1 MRFEQFLARR
11 LSRSERGTRRVSR
24 PAVVIAEAGVAL
36 GLAVMIV
43 TICVSLGFKHEI
55 RSKVVGF
62 NSHIHVSS
70 FDSALSYETSAID
83 VGDSL
88 MTALA
93 SIPGVNHVQRYATK
107 PAIFR
112 TDDEFLGFVLKGV
125 GEEYDLSFFRSYL
138 QEGNIDSLV
147 ASPSEGAGGRILI
160 SRDMADKLGYHVG
173 DRVDTYFIGSTLRA
187 RRFTVCGI
195 YETGFGDFDRLFA
208 VGALPVVQRLNEWD
222 DDEVTGV
229 EVSLTDYGE
238 LSQRAWEIGRY
249 LDDWGKAHRTG
260 YYVQT
265 IEEQNPNLFA
275 WLSVLDMNVWIILL
289 LMLLV
294 AGFTVISGLL
304 IIILERTSFIGTLK
318 ALGSPNGSIRQT
330 FLRVAIYIIGKGMV
344 WGNVIGLA
352 LCAVQKLTGIVALD
366 PKSYYLDRVPIE
378 FNVGWIIVLNVGM
391 MVLSVAMLIIP
402 SQIIARINPSKSIRF
417 E

>member
-1 MRFEQFLARR
+1 MFFERFLARR
-11 LSRSERGTRRVSR
+11 LFKSERGVRRVSR

-55 RSKVVGF
+55 RSKVIGF

-70 FDSALSYETSAID
+70 FDSSLSYETTPITICD
-83 VGDSL
+83 TL
-88 MTALA
+88 TETLA
-93 SIPGVNHVQRYATK
+93 SMQGVSHLQRYATK

-138 QEGNIDSLV
+138 QEGSIDSLV
-147 ASPSEGAGGRILI
+147 VTGEESGVNLLI
-160 SRDMADKLGYHVG
+160 SRDMADKLGYRVG
-173 DRVDTYFIGSTLRA
+173 DRVDTYFIGSSLRA

-208 VGALPVVQRLNEWD
+208 VTALTVVQRLNEWEE
-222 DDEVTGV
+222 DEVTGL
-229 EVSLTDYGE
+229 EVSLADYDE

-260 YYVQT
+260 FYVQT

-275 WLSVLDMNVWIILL
+275 WLDILDMNVWIILL

-304 IIILERTSFIGTLK
+304 ILILERTSFIGTLK
-318 ALGSPNGSIRQT
+318 AMGSLNSSIRQT
-330 FLRVAIYIIGKGMV
+330 FLRLAVFIIGRGML

-352 LCAVQKLTGIVALD
+352 LCALQKYTGLVALD
-366 PKSYYLDRVPIE
+366 PKNYYLDRVPIE
-378 FNVGWIIVLNVGM
+378 FNVFYIILLNVGM
-391 MVLSVAMLIIP
+391 LVLSVAMLIVP
-402 SQIIARINPSKSIRF
+402 SQIISRISPSKSIRF

>member
-1 MRFEQFLARR
+1 MRLEQFLAGR
-11 LSRSERGTRRVSR
+11 LAKSGKGTRQVSR

-43 TICVSLGFKHEI
+43 TISVSLGFKHEI

-70 FDSALSYETSAID
+70 FDSSLSYETTAIVVNETLID
-83 VGDSL
+83 
-88 MTALA
+88 ALTQL
-93 SIPGVNHVQRYATK
+93 SGVHHVQRYATK

-125 GEEYDLSFFRSYL
+125 GEEYDLSFFRTYL
-138 QEGNIDSLV
+138 QEGTVDSV
-147 ASPSEGAGGRILI
+147 ATGRDALLI
-160 SRDMADKLGYHVG
+160 SRSMADKLGYRVG
-173 DRVDTYFIGSTLRA
+173 DRVDCYFIGSSLRA

-195 YETGFGDFDRLFA
+195 YETGFGDFDKLFA
-208 VGALPVVQRLNEWD
+208 VSNLSVVQRFNEWEN
-222 DDEVTGV
+222 DEVTGL
-229 EVSLTDYGE
+229 EVSLNDYNQ
-238 LSQRAWEIGRY
+238 LTACAWEVGSY
-249 LDDWGKAHRTG
+249 LDTYGKEHREG

-275 WLSVLDMNVWIILL
+275 WLGVLDMNVWIILL

-304 IIILERTSFIGTLK
+304 ILILERTQFIGILK
-318 ALGSPNGSIRQT
+318 ALGSPNISIRKT
-330 FLRVAIYIIGKGMV
+330 FLHLSLYIIGRGML
-344 WGNVIGLA
+344 WGNIIGLA
-352 LCAVQKLTGIVALD
+352 LCAVQKYTGIVALD
-366 PKSYYLDRVPIE
+366 PKNYYLDRVPIE
-378 FNVGWIIVLNVGM
+378 FNWGYLVLLNVGM
-391 MVLSVAMLIIP
+391 LVLSVAMLIIP
-402 SQIIARINPSKSIRF
+402 SQIISRIYPSKSIRF

>member
-1 MRFEQFLARR
+1 MHLERFLAGR
-11 LSRSERGTRRVSR
+11 LAKSEKGTRRVSR

-62 NSHIHVSS
+62 NAHIHVSS
-70 FDSALSYETSAID
+70 FDSSLSYETTAITVNDTLMEALSQLPD
-83 VGDSL
+83 VS
-88 MTALA
+88 
-93 SIPGVNHVQRYATK
+93 HVQRYATK

-138 QEGNIDSLV
+138 QEGTVDSV
-147 ASPSEGAGGRILI
+147 ATGRNALLI
-160 SRDMADKLGYHVG
+160 SRSMADKLGYRVG
-173 DRVDTYFIGSTLRA
+173 DRASCYFIGSSLRA

-195 YETGFGDFDRLFA
+195 YETGFGDFDKLFA
-208 VGALPVVQRLNEWD
+208 VSNLSVVQHLNEWD

-229 EVSLTDYGE
+229 EVSLDDYNH
-238 LSQRAWEIGRY
+238 LTACAWEVGRY
-249 LDDWGKAHRTG
+249 LDDYGKAHREG

-275 WLSVLDMNVWIILL
+275 WLGVLDMNVWIILL

-304 IIILERTSFIGTLK
+304 ILILERTQFIGTLK
-318 ALGSPNGSIRQT
+318 ALGSPNISIRKT
-330 FLRVAIYIIGKGMV
+330 FLYLASYIIGKGML
-344 WGNVIGLA
+344 WGNIIGLA
-352 LCAVQKLTGIVALD
+352 LCAVQKYTGFARLD
-366 PKSYYLDRVPIE
+366 PKNYYLDRVPIE
-378 FNVGWIIVLNVGM
+378 FNWLWIVLLGVGM
-391 MVLSVAMLIIP
+391 LVLSVAMLIVP
-402 SQIIARINPSKSIRF
+402 SQIISRIYPSKSIRF

>member
-1 MRFEQFLARR
+1 MRLEQFLAGR
-11 LSRSERGTRRVSR
+11 LAKSGKGTRQVSR

-43 TICVSLGFKHEI
+43 TISVSLGFKHEI

-70 FDSALSYETSAID
+70 FDSSFSYETTAIVVND
-83 VGDSL
+83 TLID
-88 MTALA
+88 ALTRL
-93 SIPGVNHVQRYATK
+93 SGVHHVQRYATK

-125 GEEYDLSFFRSYL
+125 GEEYDLSFFRTYL
-138 QEGNIDSLV
+138 QEGTVDSV
-147 ASPSEGAGGRILI
+147 ATGRDALLI
-160 SRDMADKLGYHVG
+160 SRSMADKLGYRVG
-173 DRVDTYFIGSTLRA
+173 DRVDCYFIGSSLRA

-195 YETGFGDFDRLFA
+195 YETGFGDFDKLFA
-208 VGALPVVQRLNEWD
+208 VSNLSVVQRLNEWEN
-222 DDEVTGV
+222 DEVTGL
-229 EVSLTDYGE
+229 EVSLNDYNQ
-238 LSQRAWEIGRY
+238 LTACAWEVGSY
-249 LDDWGKAHRTG
+249 LDTYGKEHHEG

-275 WLSVLDMNVWIILL
+275 WLGVLDMNVWIILL

-304 IIILERTSFIGTLK
+304 ILILERTQFIGILK
-318 ALGSPNGSIRQT
+318 ALGSPNISIRKT
-330 FLRVAIYIIGKGMV
+330 FLHLSLYIIGRGML
-344 WGNVIGLA
+344 WGNIIGLA
-352 LCAVQKLTGIVALD
+352 LCAVQKYTGIVALD
-366 PKSYYLDRVPIE
+366 PKNYYLDRVPIE
-378 FNVGWIIVLNVGM
+378 FNWGYLVLLNVGM
-391 MVLSVAMLIIP
+391 LVLSVAMLIIP
-402 SQIIARINPSKSIRF
+402 SQIISRIYPSKSIRF

>member
-1 MRFEQFLARR
+1 M
-11 LSRSERGTRRVSR
+11 SR

-43 TICVSLGFKHEI
+43 TISVSLGFKHEI

-70 FDSALSYETSAID
+70 FDSSLSYETTAIVVND
-83 VGDSL
+83 TLID
-88 MTALA
+88 ALA
-93 SIPGVNHVQRYATK
+93 QLSGVHHVQRYATK

-125 GEEYDLSFFRSYL
+125 GEEYDLSFFRTYL
-138 QEGNIDSLV
+138 QEGTVDSV
-147 ASPSEGAGGRILI
+147 ATGRDALLI
-160 SRDMADKLGYHVG
+160 SRSMADKLGYRVG
-173 DRVDTYFIGSTLRA
+173 DRVDCYFIGSSLRA

-195 YETGFGDFDRLFA
+195 YETGFGDFDKLFA
-208 VGALPVVQRLNEWD
+208 VSNLSVVQRLNEWEN
-222 DDEVTGV
+222 DEVTGL
-229 EVSLTDYGE
+229 EVSLNDYNQ
-238 LSQRAWEIGRY
+238 LTACAWEVGSY
-249 LDDWGKAHRTG
+249 LDTYGKEHHEG

-275 WLSVLDMNVWIILL
+275 WLGVLDMNVWIILL

-304 IIILERTSFIGTLK
+304 ILILERTQFIGILK
-318 ALGSPNGSIRQT
+318 ALGSPNISIRKT
-330 FLRVAIYIIGKGMV
+330 FLHLSLYIIGRGML
-344 WGNVIGLA
+344 WGNIIGLA
-352 LCAVQKLTGIVALD
+352 LCAVQKYTGIVALD
-366 PKSYYLDRVPIE
+366 PKNYYLDRVPIE
-378 FNVGWIIVLNVGM
+378 FNWGYLVLLNVGM
-391 MVLSVAMLIIP
+391 LVLSVAMLIIP
-402 SQIIARINPSKSIRF
+402 SQIISRIYPSKSIRF